1 MNTKMPQASFQEKN
15 SFQSY
20 PLSSK
25 SQTLKRK
32 RKNTEP
38 SEDAENIY
46 PPTKQQLTVSPST
59 CLETCNDV
67 YTIEEVKTP
76 QHQISQE
83 TERREPSTWSELRT
97 STCFM
102 TPSTSTAGK
111 HNPLPTFPWA
121 DGTQVWSMLCLG
133 DQKALTQRDP
143 QMFERHPTLEPR
155 MRAILLDWL
164 IEVCEVYKL
173 HRETY
178 YLGMDYV
185 DRYLSTHQ
193 NIPKSQ
199 LQLIGITCLFI
210 AAKVEEIYPPKIAE
224 FAYVTDGAC
233 AEDEILRKE
242 LVILKGLG
250 WNLSPVTPTGWLNVY
265 MQLESGDWERPNA
278 FIYPQYSGL
287 QYSQAAQLLD
297 LSTLDGGS
305 LKFPYSHMAAAAVYY
320 TLGRECALRV
330 SRLTWEQLSP
340 CVKWMAPFAST
351 VAEEGSQLL
360 LRSVVVPPV
369 ETHAGSGLR
378 ATVPN
383 IVLDESHRLQT
394 HVVDLSMLE
403 KAQQLYE
410 SNELSLVESFDQ
422 NSSLGTPESPDQSGI
437 LTPPSSSQKN
447 SPTPSRLPPQLE
459 PYT

>member
-1 MNTKMPQASFQEKN
+1 M
-15 SFQSY
+15 
-20 PLSSK
+20 
-25 SQTLKRK
+25 
-32 RKNTEP
+32 
-38 SEDAENIY
+38 
-46 PPTKQQLTVSPST
+46 
-59 CLETCNDV
+59 
-67 YTIEEVKTP
+67 KTP

-210 AAKVEEIYPPKIAE
+210 AAKV
-224 FAYVTDGAC
+224 C
-233 AEDEILRKE
+233 IL
-242 LVILKGLG
+242 
-250 WNLSPVTPTGWLNVY
+250 
-265 MQLESGDWERPNA
+265 
-278 FIYPQYSGL
+278 
-287 QYSQAAQLLD
+287 
-297 LSTLDGGS
+297 
-305 LKFPYSHMAAAAVYY
+305 SH
-320 TLGRECALRV
+320 
-330 SRLTWEQLSP
+330 
-340 CVKWMAPFAST
+340 
-351 VAEEGSQLL
+351 
-360 LRSVVVPPV
+360 
-369 ETHAGSGLR
+369 
-378 ATVPN
+378 N
-383 IVLDESHRLQT
+383 
-394 HVVDLSMLE
+394 
-403 KAQQLYE
+403 
-410 SNELSLVESFDQ
+410 
-422 NSSLGTPESPDQSGI
+422 
-437 LTPPSSSQKN
+437 
-447 SPTPSRLPPQLE
+447 
-459 PYT
+459 